1 MAEPTN
7 MSMSRM
13 LSERAVWQ
21 DRANA
26 DGAQLERVVRDVL
39 VAYLGDMPQYE
50 VDDKPK
56 DLKQIYREKQD
67 VDPDP
72 ANWIDRPLRSLSAP
86 GIDPDL
92 TNRIARSQRPLSALG
107 VEPDL
112 AIRNRAKGAT
122 IWVEIK
128 RQEAKG
134 NVYERACKY
143 LAPGLVRRAEELTNV
158 KRPFYFIFAGGMVDT
173 PGKSD
178 KYHAAIDTWF
188 DAPGWEDHVLK
199 WVDHDPVALC
209 EWFEQSIRPALG

>member
-7 MSMSRM
+7 MSRM
-13 LSERAVWQ
+13 LSERAIWQ

-26 DGAQLERVVRDVL
+26 DGAQLEQVVRDVL

-56 DLKQIYREKQD
+56 DLKEIYRARQSVNLD
-67 VDPDP
+67 L
-72 ANWIDRPLRSLSAP
+72 ANLVARVERDLRVR
-86 GIDPDL
+86 GIDLDL
-92 TNRIARSQRPLSALG
+92 TNLVARPQRRQGALG

-112 AIRNRAKGAT
+112 AIRNRTKGTT

-128 RQEAKG
+128 RQKADG
-134 NVYERACKY
+134 NVHERACKY
-143 LAPGLVRRAEELTNV
+143 FAPGLVRRAEELTNV

-173 PGKSD
+173 PGESD